1 MSDEKFKGLVE
12 KTRRAADTKDAAPET
27 GPVAE
32 EAEGKEAFSVLS
44 ADRMQKV
51 MCEFRFKT
59 GDSAALPYSYLVLAT
74 HNRSDGIELDFSA
87 HKVRLVGQNL
97 GPLYLGLVAQRVASV
112 QEVDE
117 LQGEAELGRDA
128 TVVTKIEL
136 SKAE

>member
-1 MSDEKFKGLVE
+1 MSEEKFKGLVE
-12 KTRRAADTKDAAPET
+12 KTRRAGDAKDAAPDADTPAGE
-27 GPVAE
+27 V
-32 EAEGKEAFSVLS
+32 EGKEAFSVLS

-74 HNRSDGIELDFSA
+74 YNRSAGIELDFSA

-97 GPLYLGLVAQRVASV
+97 GQLYLGLVAQRVAFV

-117 LQGEAELGRDA
+117 LQGEAELGPDA